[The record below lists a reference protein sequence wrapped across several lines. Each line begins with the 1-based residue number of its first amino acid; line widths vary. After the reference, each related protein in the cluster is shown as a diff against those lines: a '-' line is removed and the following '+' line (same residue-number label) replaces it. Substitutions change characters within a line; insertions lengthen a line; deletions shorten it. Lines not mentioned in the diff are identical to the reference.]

1 LLAIIR
7 EDSHHFRGG
16 LRSVVPSGLLEEEQS
31 AVAAVAIGKALQ
43 TEDGESIRY
52 NAKDSNWRVSTCER
66 VRCDAKL
73 LAQYF

>member
-1 LLAIIR
+1 
-7 EDSHHFRGG
+7 
-16 LRSVVPSGLLEEEQS
+16 LEEEQS

-52 NAKDSNWRVSTCER
+52 NAKDSNWRVGTCER